1 MTSGEISGT
10 PRTFLQTVSESRF
23 NYAAAFVADFA
34 SIWLFA
40 YLGVRE
46 QFSWFLAA
54 LVWFIGFL
62 LFSLA
67 EYAIHRW
74 LLHNPKSFLF
84 PLHDAHH
91 KHPDMPASSFFLT
104 GMVVLTLIWLFLRYA
119 LSFREAGFFISG
131 FAAAYSYYGIFHHV
145 EHSTRIHQ
153 IPFRWMQKT
162 WAAHSVHHR
171 LQETNF
177 GVTSSFWD
185 HVFKTHYKSRPKGV
199 PASIRNES

>member
-1 MTSGEISGT
+1 MTSDDT
-10 PRTFLQTVSESRF
+10 PVAPPTFLQAISESRF
-23 NYAAAFVADFA
+23 NYAAAFVADFS
-34 SIWLFA
+34 SIWLFG

-46 QFSWFLAA
+46 PFAWSSAA
-54 LVWFIGFL
+54 LLWLVGFA

-67 EYAIHRW
+67 EYSIHRW
-74 LLHNPKSFLF
+74 LLHNPKTFLF

-91 KHPDMPASSFFLT
+91 RRPDMPASSFFLT
-104 GMVVLTLIWLFLRYA
+104 GMVVLMLIWLFLRYA
-119 LSFREAGFFISG
+119 LGFQEAGFFISG

-145 EHSTRIHQ
+145 EHSTRINQ

-185 HVFKTHYKSRPKGV
+185 HIFKTYYKSRPRGV
-199 PASIRNES
+199 PAQMRNEL

>member
-1 MTSGEISGT
+1 MISGDLPGS
-10 PRTFLQTVSESRF
+10 PRTFLQTVSESRL
-23 NYAAAFVADFA
+23 NYAAAFVADFT
-34 SIWLFA
+34 SIWIFG
-40 YLGVRE
+40 YLGMRE
-46 QFSWFLAA
+46 LFSWRSAA
-54 LVWFIGFL
+54 VVWSIGFA

-67 EYAIHRW
+67 EYSIHRW
-74 LLHNPKSFLF
+74 LLHNPKTFLF

-91 KHPDMPASSFFLT
+91 RDPHMPASSFFLT
-104 GMVVLTLIWLFLRYA
+104 GMVVLAIVWSLLRYG
-119 LSFREAGFFISG
+119 LGFREAGFFISG

-185 HVFKTHYKSRPKGV
+185 HVFKTHHKSKPRGV
-199 PASIRNES
+199 SARVRNLS

>member
-1 MTSGEISGT
+1 MLSGENSGT
-10 PRTFLQTVSESRF
+10 PRSFLQTISESRF
-23 NYAAAFVADFA
+23 NYAAAFVADFT
-34 SIWLFA
+34 SIWLFG

-46 QFSWFLAA
+46 PFALPSAA
-54 LVWFIGFL
+54 LVWLVGFA

-74 LLHNPKSFLF
+74 LLHNPKTFLF

-91 KHPDMPASSFFLT
+91 KHPNMPASSFFLT
-104 GMVVLTLIWLFLRYA
+104 GMVVLAIIWTFLRYA
-119 LSFREAGFFISG
+119 LGFREAGFFISG

-145 EHSTRIHQ
+145 EHTTRINQ

-185 HVFKTHYKSRPKGV
+185 HVFKTYYKNKPRGV
-199 PASIRNES
+199 PARVRNSS